1 MLWLR
6 VRLGLGQYS
15 GKTELAVR
23 AQRNSQVQ
31 TRWIW
36 TPLGLLRGSQAE
48 GRGGRLKERPA
59 EFNAVKL
66 EERFGKPAGEVF

>member
-1 MLWLR
+1 MCRDRILGKHVSHGGLVLWLQ
-6 VRLGLGQYS
+6 VRLGLGANVGQYS

-48 GRGGRLKERPA
+48 GRGED
-59 EFNAVKL
+59 
-66 EERFGKPAGEVF
+66 